1 MGIGMVAEIAS
12 SIACGKTGAVLKEE
26 PSNLV
31 ATCAIFL
38 AAECA
43 ICLTCGTDELKN
55 GVRLNYIIYH
65 KILYVPRY
73 IG

>member
-12 SIACGKTGAVLKEE
+12 SIACGKTGAVSIMKG
-26 PSNLV
+26 
-31 ATCAIFL
+31 AIFL
-38 AAECA
+38 AADCA
-43 ICLTCGTDELKN
+43 FRLTCGTDELKN
-55 GVRLNYIIYH
+55 GVRLDYIIYH

>member
-12 SIACGKTGAVLKEE
+12 SIACGKTGAVSIMKEE

-55 GVRLNYIIYH
+55 GVRLDYINLMCDKIY
-65 KILYVPRY
+65 
-73 IG
+73 

>member
-12 SIACGKTGAVLKEE
+12 SIACGKTGAVSIMKEE

-38 AAECA
+38 AADCNLSNMWHRRVEKWGK
-43 ICLTCGTDELKN
+43 I
-55 GVRLNYIIYH
+55 RLYYIS
-65 KILYVPRY
+65 
-73 IG
+73 